1 MNILISASSFLFT
14 DTEGVGEGIFAYEI
28 VKRLHKRGHKLIIL
42 APQSKLLDNDI
53 KNLTISLNIDLF
65 PAISELR
72 EQVGWH
78 YFAYKSFEMAKRIIK
93 EKNIDI
99 IHHLAPS
106 FTGMYS
112 LMPLLKKP
120 FVYGPIPLEHRN
132 IDFNTEF
139 VKTYEPPTDIE
150 KEIIDSLGVLSRDQ
164 YQKTLNM
171 ADKIVVQLP
180 SIRNYLPKSI
190 REKCIP
196 IPLGVDTQ
204 LFCPPLKNQQHR
216 DLILSIGHMT
226 AIKGFDYLIKA
237 MVFVIKE
244 RPQAQLILIGDG
256 PDKPYFEKLASKL
269 GLSKNIQFLGHVPHN
284 EIHIFLQKCEIYC
297 QPSLSETFGLA
308 RLEAM
313 SCGKPVIY
321 TSAGAGE
328 SGFTSNG
335 NFGGMVQPRDTKV
348 LALEILRFLKSPSL
362 AKKAGEINR
371 RLVLQ
376 FYDWNQ
382 IVTKYEGIY
391 RHLLRSE
398 AN

>member
-1 MNILISASSFLFT
+1 MNILISSSSFLFT

-28 VKRLHKRGHKLIIL
+28 VKRLHKRGHKLVIF
-42 APQSKLLDNDI
+42 APKFKLFDNNI
-53 KNLTISLNIDLF
+53 KNLIIPFNIDLF

-72 EQVGWH
+72 EQAGWH

-132 IDFNTEF
+132 IDFETEF

-150 KEIIDSLGVLSRDQ
+150 KEITDSLGVLSRDQ
-164 YQKTLNM
+164 YQKTLSM

-180 SIRNYLPKSI
+180 SVRNYLPKSI

-204 LFCPPLKNQQHR
+204 LFCPPLKNHQHR

-226 AIKGFDYLIKA
+226 AIKGFYYLIKA
-237 MVFVIKE
+237 MVSVIKE
-244 RPQAQLILIGDG
+244 RPQVQLILIGDG
-256 PDKPYFEKLASKL
+256 PDKIYFEKLTSKL
-269 GLSKNIQFLGHVPHN
+269 TLSKNIQFLGHIPHN
-284 EIHIFLQKCEIYC
+284 KIHTFLQKCDIYC

-328 SGFTSNG
+328 NSFTSNE
-335 NFGGMVQPRDTKV
+335 NFGGMVQPRNSKA
-348 LALEILRFLKSPSL
+348 LALEILKFLKSPSL
-362 AKKAGEINR
+362 AKNAGDINR
-371 RLVLQ
+371 KLVLQ
-376 FYDWNQ
+376 FYDWEQ
-382 IVTKYEGIY
+382 IVTKYEEIY
-391 RHLLRSE
+391 RHLLHSK